1 MPKPDKTKLR
11 NGILIHLN
19 NMKQKGSA
27 YENLSELP
35 ESVKQIIDVENSEN
49 LVIQHNNDLAY
60 SQVSDQA
67 KKMVSLLKVYQK
79 HW

>member
-11 NGILIHLN
+11 KWNFDTF
-19 NMKQKGSA
+19 KQHETKGSA

-49 LVIQHNNDLAY
+49 LVITI
-60 SQVSDQA
+60 
-67 KKMVSLLKVYQK
+67 
-79 HW
+79 